1 MAKREPKPLPKR
13 KNMETPGWLLT
24 FGDLNSLLLT
34 FFVLLLSL
42 STIDRERTSKAM
54 ISLERAFGIQ
64 IGTWS
69 VEPAPAKVDGITK
82 TGAFDF
88 PAFRA
93 HEYQRK
99 IDEAVK
105 KTDLGE
111 FVDVESGPGGILLRL
126 KSEILFD
133 AAGMNPGGEGLA
145 FLGRLGDIIK
155 DSPYEVFVEAHT
167 DDRPIHTDSIRD
179 NWDLS
184 ARRATRV
191 AGILE
196 KFSGIDPSRMGAV
209 GYGESRPRVPNV
221 SDENRRMNRRVE
233 ILLREPQAPR

>member
-1 MAKREPKPLPKR
+1 MAKREAKPLPVR
-13 KNMETPGWLLT
+13 KGISTPGWMLT
-24 FGDLNSLLLT
+24 FSDMNSLLLT

-42 STIDRERTSKAM
+42 STIDRERAQKAM
-54 ISLERAFGIQ
+54 ISLERAFGID

-69 VEPAPAKVDGITK
+69 VDTSETKLDGMTQ

-99 IDEAVK
+99 VDEEIR

-111 FVDVESGPGGILLRL
+111 FVDVESGPGGVLIRL
-126 KSEILFD
+126 KSEVLFET
-133 AAGMNPGGEGLA
+133 GGFNPEGPGLE
-145 FLGRLGDIIK
+145 FLGRMGDIIK
-155 DSPYEVFVEAHT
+155 DSPYEVIVEAHT
-167 DDRPIHTDSIRD
+167 DDTPIRTDAIRN

-184 ARRATRV
+184 VRRATRV

-196 KFSGIDPSRMGAV
+196 KFSGIDPKRIGAV
-209 GYGESRPRVPNV
+209 GYGDTRPLVRNESP
-221 SDENRRMNRRVE
+221 ENRRKNRRVE
-233 ILLREPQAPR
+233 ILLREPRVP